1 MYIYVYIYIYICI
14 HIYLYYMYIYIYM
27 HINVNYVYVCLYIYT
42 LHMHY
47 IICRQLYICI
57 IHMYPSMYLIYR
69 VPYIHL
75 YSVCI
80 ISWQTWWHL
89 ISWLHLTWADVPMKQ
104 TGQTGLGLTVFWCE
118 SRSDGSISS
127 SADKSPCLHELILCN
142 IAGLSTHRSM
152 LHYAT
157 VSPCLLPL
165 EKRNIRDKTKK
176 IFKKMTMGGR

>member
-1 MYIYVYIYIYICI
+1 
-14 HIYLYYMYIYIYM
+14 
-27 HINVNYVYVCLYIYT
+27 
-42 LHMHY
+42 
-47 IICRQLYICI
+47 
-57 IHMYPSMYLIYR
+57 
-69 VPYIHL
+69 
-75 YSVCI
+75 
-80 ISWQTWWHL
+80 
-89 ISWLHLTWADVPMKQ
+89 MKQ

-176 IFKKMTMGGR
+176 YSKNDNGRAITLEDMEVCPKALHFDARSEAMALSYHPHKTWCKTSTQTLCNPGRHTNTC